1 MAMDGDRVMDS
12 NKRRKL
18 LGGDEYLELG
28 KKIEFHECSRYVWWS
43 SRQESV
49 TKPDRK
55 FVSRRLAMAYLAKR
69 NSDELQ
75 ASGAALGKTWS
86 ELTANLRGPY
96 VITPNR
102 PFDESFLEL
111 SDKVLEDYGADCG
124 SAINMLKMPTG
135 RVFTMFSHPVETTD
149 ATELL
154 PILAEPWA
162 DSNEADEECRKAQA
176 AKQKVVG
183 KSPGGM
189 RMLANGS
196 FAE

>member
-1 MAMDGDRVMDS
+1 MDAS
-12 NKRRKL
+12 KRRKL
-18 LGGDEYLELG
+18 CGADDYVELG
-28 KKIEFHECSRYVWWS
+28 KKIEFFECSRYVWWS

-75 ASGAALGKTWS
+75 AQGAALGKSWS
-86 ELTANLRGPY
+86 EITASLRGPY
-96 VITPNR
+96 AIEPNR
-102 PFDESFLEL
+102 PWDESFLEL
-111 SDKVLEDYGADCG
+111 SDKALEEYGANCG

-135 RVFTMFSHPVETTD
+135 RLFTMISHPVETTD
-149 ATELL
+149 ASELL

-162 DSNEADEECRKAQA
+162 ESNEAEEECRKAQA
-176 AKQKVVG
+176 AKEKVVR
-183 KSPGGM
+183 SSGGV
-189 RMLANGS
+189 RMLANGQ